1 MTDEKKPNTER
12 CPFSHQN
19 IQDPYSLHR
28 QLREEHSID
37 GQPGEMIWSDTLQA
51 WMPLSYRL
59 IKQIAV
65 DHKNFLNSEVFGKLS
80 AKNMPPEVNLL
91 ISMDGEEHAAKRKHV
106 QSAFKTEEVDR
117 WEPTARYIV
126 QRQLEYALAG
136 NDNKIDVVHNLAI
149 PIPIE
154 IICEVMGME
163 GESRIKTIKG
173 HTDSVV
179 SFLGHVE
186 GDRFTER
193 EEKFDR
199 ENRYTVPEFI
209 LRAAGQKRQSPDEK
223 MLSTIVNDEF
233 PMAGVHRKLNDIEIV
248 SDTALLLFTG
258 NITTTSLIGFCFYH
272 LASNPEIMKEV
283 QRDYSLIDD
292 VITETVR
299 LEAPGQATYRV
310 AAADVTIGRMNI
322 KKGDSIYL
330 PWSAAGRDPQKYE
343 NPDTFDIHRK
353 EKGNLS
359 FGIGKHRCIGEKLAW
374 MEARVTLE
382 EALNRFEDLSVPENY
397 EVKYIDVPLFRG
409 LQRLELEYTLRK

>member
-1 MTDEKKPNTER
+1 MEDDNKPVTGK
-12 CPFSHQN
+12 CPFSRGS
-19 IQDPYSLHR
+19 IQDPYSLHQ

-37 GQPGEMIWSDTLQA
+37 GKPGEIVWSDTLKA

-80 AKNMPPEVNLL
+80 ARNMPPEVNLL
-91 ISMDGEEHAAKRKHV
+91 ISMDGEEHAAKRRHV
-106 QSAFKTEEVDR
+106 QSAFKMEEIDR
-117 WEPTARYIV
+117 WEPTARHIV
-126 QRQLEYALAG
+126 RKQLESALAE
-136 NDNKIDVVHNLAI
+136 NDTKIDIVHNLAI

-163 GESRIKTIKG
+163 GEARVRTIKG

-193 EEKFDR
+193 EEEFDR

-209 LRAAGQKRQSPDEK
+209 LKAAKQKRQSPDEK
-223 MLSTIVNDEF
+223 MLSAIVNDKF
-233 PMAGVHRKLNDIEIV
+233 PMAEVHRRLNDIEIV

-272 LASNPEIMKEV
+272 LALNPKTMEEV
-283 QRDYSLIDD
+283 QNDYSLIDEL
-292 VITETVR
+292 ITEIVR

-310 AAADVTIGRMNI
+310 AANDITIGKTNI
-322 KKGDSIYL
+322 KKGESIYL

-343 NPDTFDIHRK
+343 NPNTFDIHRR

-374 MEARVTLE
+374 MEARLTLE
-382 EALNRFEDLSVPENY
+382 EALNRFETLSVPESY
-397 EVKYIDVPLFRG
+397 KVKYIDVPLFRG
-409 LQRLELEYTLRK
+409 LQELELDYTLRK